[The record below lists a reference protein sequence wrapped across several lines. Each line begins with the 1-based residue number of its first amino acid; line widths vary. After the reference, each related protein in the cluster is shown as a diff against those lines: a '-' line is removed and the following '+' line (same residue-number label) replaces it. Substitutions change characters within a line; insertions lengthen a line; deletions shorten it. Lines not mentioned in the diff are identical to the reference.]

1 MALRTSDILTISA
14 AKTTTCILRS
24 FGKKTVADRHADARL
39 PGWTRDP
46 VALSRLGPDCLCLAR
61 SDDDSHQRRHLGGPD
76 PPRGLDTGGGSAHHY
91 DVRHGSD
98 ADSIPQAEAG
108 ENAASKL
115 LRSQRVAAAERTYSA
130 RLQLRNS

>member
-1 MALRTSDILTISA
+1 MALRTSDILTMNV

-24 FGKKTVADRHADARL
+24 FRKETVADRHADARL

-61 SDDDSHQRRHLGGPD
+61 GDDRSHQRRNLGSPD

-91 DVRHGSD
+91 DVRRSGD
-98 ADSIPQAEAG
+98 ADTIPQAEGG

-115 LRSQRVAAAERTYSA
+115 LRSQRVAAAE
-130 RLQLRNS
+130 